1 MSFRPVGAALHGAGA
16 GAHKDV
22 ALPQSATFLSPR
34 WGCDCPADALIAA
47 TAVESRLPLLTAN
60 RKHYR
65 PIREL
70 ELKAFRP

>member
-1 MSFRPVGAALHGAGA
+1 MDARFRGLAPPAMSFRPIGAVIAG
-16 GAHKDV
+16 
-22 ALPQSATFLSPR
+22 
-34 WGCDCPADALIAA
+34 ADALIAA